1 MYKVEALKTFQNK
14 DKKLVQKGKIFDTDK
29 KYASQLVNY
38 GLVKI
43 LQIEEEKK
51 LVEKSE
57 IIKIEKPRRKYTTK
71 VVDKYQKKIIVPK
84 ENKGKYLHN

>member
-43 LQIEEEKK
+43 LQIEEDKPEVPKVKK
-51 LVEKSE
+51 TE
-57 IIKIEKPRRKYTTK
+57 RKYTK
-71 VVDKYQKKIIVPK
+71 KIVERYQKKIIVPK
-84 ENKGKYLHN
+84 ENKDESL

>member
-1 MYKVEALKTFQNK
+1 MYKVEALKTFQNR
-14 DKKLVQKGKIFDTDK
+14 DKKMTRRGRVFDTNRE
-29 KYASQLVNY
+29 YADLLVTH

-43 LQIEEEKK
+43 LQVEEDKK

-57 IIKIEKPRRKYTTK
+57 IVKIEKPKRKYTTK

-84 ENKGKYLHN
+84 ENKDESL